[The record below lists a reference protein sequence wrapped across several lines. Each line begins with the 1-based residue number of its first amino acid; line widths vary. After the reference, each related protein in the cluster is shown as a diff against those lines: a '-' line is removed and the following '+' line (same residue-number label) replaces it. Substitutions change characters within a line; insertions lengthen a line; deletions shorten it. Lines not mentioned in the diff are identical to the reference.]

1 MDCRIIVAMDSSAP
15 ARRAFRYSLEL
26 AEQTGA
32 KLTVLYIDPIIPAY
46 YGGFSPER
54 RYTLLAGITA
64 DDPWDSLLSEIDRG
78 TVSIRKKRAAGNP
91 VSLIVRMAKEEK
103 ANLIVMGSGGDS
115 GLKGWL
121 LGSVSQW
128 VIRYAPCPV
137 LIVK

>member
-1 MDCRIIVAMDSSAP
+1 MDSSAP
-15 ARRAFRYSLEL
+15 AQRAFRYSLEL

-54 RYTLLAGITA
+54 RYTLLTGITT
-64 DDPWDSLLSEIDRG
+64 DDPWDSLLSEIDSG
-78 TVSIRKKRAAGNP
+78 TVSIRKKRATGNP
-91 VSLIVRMAKEEK
+91 VSLIVRMAEEEK
-103 ANLIVMGSGGDS
+103 ANLIVMASRGGN
-115 GLKGWL
+115 GLTGWL
-121 LGSVSQW
+121 LGSASHW